1 MESGADW
8 IPSQAEWEAIGSA
21 MTEYP
26 DLFDELGFDMRG
38 IPDAEPQMV
47 SQEIQS
53 MSVYDPAAYRVLQQA
68 AEINGGS
75 LDPQTWADTLDQIA
89 DEQAKK

>member
-38 IPDAEPQMV
+38 IPGADPLMV
-47 SQEIQS
+47 SPRRSSRCPSTIPRHTGYCSRRPKSTEEALTRKPGPTPWI
-53 MSVYDPAAYRVLQQA
+53 R
-68 AEINGGS
+68 
-75 LDPQTWADTLDQIA
+75 
-89 DEQAKK
+89 